1 MPPQWKHPRFSSR
14 TDLQELQTQMKKAAV
29 VKFSLCVCRPCVLSI
44 SVNDAFLFHSFSAS
58 LFCMICNGAGCVG
71 SFTWCF
77 TTARHHQVQQKFRR
91 CRPKTDKT
99 ARNRYDMLVLHG
111 VEWDCSRLYG
121 VLSMACKNFTSN
133 LPWEQCYAQDTIHP
147 LSFSRTQISTT
158 MTCLLVCE
166 FKVPFKIIASNCIIQ
181 YPNWHTA
188 WIRGKR
194 VGLFVEIFRDTL
206 ISLRSCVVADC
217 YIMLHSILSTS
228 NWRPVQGKEVAKMA
242 TELLKCEASQMLMMR
257 KEEAVHRKTRVTLQ
271 VGL

>member
-99 ARNRYDMLVLHG
+99 ARNRYDMLVLNGIALDSMVFYPWLAKTLHQIYHG
-111 VEWDCSRLYG
+111 NNVMHRIRYTLCPFPEHRYRLPWRAYLFVSLRFLSRSLHQIALSNIRTGTQHESVASVWDC
-121 VLSMACKNFTSN
+121 
-133 LPWEQCYAQDTIHP
+133 
-147 LSFSRTQISTT
+147 
-158 MTCLLVCE
+158 LLRY
-166 FKVPFKIIASNCIIQ
+166 S
-181 YPNWHTA
+181 
-188 WIRGKR
+188 G
-194 VGLFVEIFRDTL
+194 
-206 ISLRSCVVADC
+206 
-217 YIMLHSILSTS
+217 IL
-228 NWRPVQGKEVAKMA
+228 W
-242 TELLKCEASQMLMMR
+242 
-257 KEEAVHRKTRVTLQ
+257 
-271 VGL
+271 